1 MSRPPIQPLPPHN
14 MYTCAV
20 HPDEHAH
27 LSWRG
32 SPRGGQADGRRA
44 RAHAAQDSAGNTR
57 DAQPEAS
64 RTKTVRIGAPSIP
77 VAERSPFAS
86 RPSTRLLFML
96 TNAPFRPHSLF
107 SLLCTALAILLL
119 CTSLGLAEGIASA
132 LGIGLDSFAQ
142 RNVTNWVHFQKDF
155 LPSFK
160 SVECYESSTFQFSQ
174 VWDKRGSTLHFE
186 LLASDVGSS
195 GLFVREEGWAGLLSP
210 SSGWR
215 NWKLGKKICT
225 VP

>member
-1 MSRPPIQPLPPHN
+1 MACDASRR
-14 MYTCAV
+14 A
-20 HPDEHAH
+20 
-27 LSWRG
+27 
-32 SPRGGQADGRRA
+32 GRRQA
-44 RAHAAQDSAGNTR
+44 RTSARCTKQRRAHARCAAGGIQNQNCAHRCTIETSCDLCHAR
-57 DAQPEAS
+57 L
-64 RTKTVRIGAPSIP
+64 
-77 VAERSPFAS
+77 
-86 RPSTRLLFML
+86 RPSTRLLLMIKH
-96 TNAPFRPHSLF
+96 APFRPHSLF